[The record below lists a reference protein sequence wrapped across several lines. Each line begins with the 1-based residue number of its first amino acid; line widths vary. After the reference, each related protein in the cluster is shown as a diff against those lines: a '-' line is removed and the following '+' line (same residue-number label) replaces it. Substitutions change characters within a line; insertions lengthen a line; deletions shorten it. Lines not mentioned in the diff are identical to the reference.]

1 MVQAKATL
9 PFLHIFLRWIYVKGL
24 KRTWFSFLGA
34 RSQRK
39 TPTCYFFNANLKL
52 VMVFKCRYFL
62 WRSDCETSFQRN
74 RTIPL
79 KQRYRKSVR
88 ASTSSHFF
96 TRKKKKKK
104 WATLVKGRKKMT
116 LCSFWVFEVCSTS
129 DGKIKKKGNSNNMS
143 ALKSDRQSCRVTG
156 RSREV
161 IAFLLKFLE
170 FSSKLKLHLKI
181 RWILNPGPVYW
192 LGTDLLL
199 IHKSVQMF

>member
-1 MVQAKATL
+1 
-9 PFLHIFLRWIYVKGL
+9 
-24 KRTWFSFLGA
+24 
-34 RSQRK
+34 
-39 TPTCYFFNANLKL
+39 
-52 VMVFKCRYFL
+52 
-62 WRSDCETSFQRN
+62 
-74 RTIPL
+74 
-79 KQRYRKSVR
+79 
-88 ASTSSHFF
+88 
-96 TRKKKKKK
+96 
-104 WATLVKGRKKMT
+104 MT

-199 IHKSVQMF
+199 SHKSVQMF